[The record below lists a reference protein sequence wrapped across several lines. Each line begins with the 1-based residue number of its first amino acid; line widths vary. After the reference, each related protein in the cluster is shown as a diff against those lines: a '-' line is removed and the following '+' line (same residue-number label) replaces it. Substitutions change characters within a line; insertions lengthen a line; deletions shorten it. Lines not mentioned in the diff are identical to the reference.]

1 VHWPGLSTAEQKTW
15 EYGTNDDAPRCTG
28 TGYTGTSRIILALV
42 STNCGDVAAEEKLT
56 ASSCRGCESCF
67 RFLYCSPDS
76 DDKDHAPVSSLVVH
90 QQSRFVYVCT
100 GGQTDTSRGDARAR
114 RGKGRG
120 RRRIVWL
127 GGRGQPTPPAL
138 G

>member
-90 QQSRFVYVCT
+90 QQCQEPCACLTRQDSFTCVR
-100 GGQTDTSRGDARAR
+100 
-114 RGKGRG
+114 
-120 RRRIVWL
+120 
-127 GGRGQPTPPAL
+127 GGRQTLAGETHGQEE
-138 G
+138 GKEGDDEE